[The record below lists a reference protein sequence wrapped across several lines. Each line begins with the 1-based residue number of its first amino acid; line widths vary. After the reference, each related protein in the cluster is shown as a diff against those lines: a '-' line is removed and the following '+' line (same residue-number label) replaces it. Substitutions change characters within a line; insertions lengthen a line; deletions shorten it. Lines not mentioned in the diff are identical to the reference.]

1 MVYLCL
7 AFEKVAF
14 NFTLGIT
21 TVLGLL

>member
-14 NFTLGIT
+14 DFTLGIT
-21 TVLGLL
+21 AVLGLL